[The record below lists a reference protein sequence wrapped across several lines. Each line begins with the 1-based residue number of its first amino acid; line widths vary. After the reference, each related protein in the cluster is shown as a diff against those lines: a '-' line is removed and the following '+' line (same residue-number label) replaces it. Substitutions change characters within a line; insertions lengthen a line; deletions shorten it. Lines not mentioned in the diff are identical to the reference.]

1 MLPEETETQGNH
13 SERFEDGC
21 ARTLGF
27 EVESRQ
33 RDKESGRK
41 EKLVMSHGSCF
52 IVSVQLSFDVHFV
65 VHACGSSPLG
75 I

>member
-21 ARTLGF
+21 ARTLEF

-33 RDKESGRK
+33 RDKESGLK
-41 EKLVMSHGSCF
+41 EKVGHVTWFVLLREC
-52 IVSVQLSFDVHFV
+52 SVV
-65 VHACGSSPLG
+65 V
-75 I
+75 